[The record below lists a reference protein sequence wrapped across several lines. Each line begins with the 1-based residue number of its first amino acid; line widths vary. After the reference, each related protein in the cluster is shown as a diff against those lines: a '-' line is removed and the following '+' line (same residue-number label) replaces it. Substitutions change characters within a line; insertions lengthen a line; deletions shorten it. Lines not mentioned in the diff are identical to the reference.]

1 MSITPLRWPQSKLF
15 TATARRAHTHTH
27 TLFYLWAAII
37 LHQISPSHALTQHNN
52 THKRAELERSGRA
65 QIIPI
70 CQRFTGMLAVTWRMV
85 HFCFNWRI
93 QLFTAHTKPA
103 RAYLWAITERLF
115 WEWRGSL
122 HFVWIPGLFLIL
134 ISHCAPVYFLFFEGG
149 AWFTGCG
156 RQWGWGSRG
165 GDMII

>member
-1 MSITPLRWPQSKLF
+1 M
-15 TATARRAHTHTH
+15 ATIKTFYCHGKEGTHTHTH
-27 TLFYLWAAII
+27 KLFYLWAAII

-52 THKRAELERSGRA
+52 THKRAELERRGRA

-70 CQRFTGMLAVTWRMV
+70 CQRFTGMLAVTRRMV

-93 QLFTAHTKPA
+93 QLFTAHTKPV

-134 ISHCAPVYFLFFEGG
+134 ISHCAPVYFYFFWRGRVIYWVWKAVGLGFEG
-149 AWFTGCG
+149 
-156 RQWGWGSRG
+156 RG
-165 GDMII
+165 YGYLIICN